1 MAKKRKKRGS
11 LYLIPTTLGDTEP
24 LEVLPLSVKRTI
36 EGITYFIVENEK
48 SARRFI
54 KKIHPRK
61 SQASLELMAL
71 NKFTDKSQI
80 PSFLDPCL
88 QGHDVGVLSEAGT
101 PAVADPGAEV
111 VQIAHEKGITVV
123 PMVGPSSLLLALM
136 GSGLNGQQFAFH
148 GYLPIEK
155 SDRKKKIKELEKES
169 REKDQTQLFI
179 ETPYRNNSLMHQLL
193 STLSKKTQLCI
204 ASDLTLPTEFILT
217 QTVDKWQ
224 EKAPDLHKRPTL
236 FLIKT

>member
-61 SQASLELMAL
+61 SQASLVLMAL
-71 NKFTDKSQI
+71 NKFTDASEI

-88 QGHDVGVLSEAGT
+88 EGHDVGVLSEAGS

-111 VQIAHEKGITVV
+111 VKIAHEKGVTVV

-148 GYLPIEK
+148 GYLPIDK
-155 SDRKKKIKELEKES
+155 SDREKKIKELEKES

-179 ETPYRNNSLMHQLL
+179 ETPYRNNSLIHNLL
-193 STLSKKTQLCI
+193 STLSKNTHLCI

-217 QTVDKWQ
+217 QTIDAWQ
-224 EKAPDLHKRPTL
+224 EKVPDLHKRPTL